1 MNLSLPPGGKSPW
14 TNRVEH
20 WGSLNNPG
28 FKPALSLRNERAE
41 VRRFFEVYD
50 KALGE
55 YRDKVTAAVE
65 KINWYGVEGDNLKN
79 KVLEY
84 YTRINEYLDDR
95 FPLEGLIAKSD
106 IARVSTVAF
115 NDPLALREQSLFKK
129 KMECVLGSGQE
140 ALTKTDLIEILV
152 AIKQGQYRSN

>member
-1 MNLSLPPGGKSPW
+1 M
-14 TNRVEH
+14 
-20 WGSLNNPG
+20 
-28 FKPALSLRNERAE
+28 
-41 VRRFFEVYD
+41 
-50 KALGE
+50 
-55 YRDKVTAAVE
+55 
-65 KINWYGVEGDNLKN
+65 
-79 KVLEY
+79 LEY